1 MADEKKNAPEEEEE
15 WVAFIEFV
23 FEAPEEVAE
32 VKEGDTPKMVA
43 ERAVEAG
50 LKPLLKRLPN
60 HLKWEIELV
69 GEGCT
74 CAARREG
81 EEKHSDAAQCDQHL
95 TVTAP
100 ATEPAVDGE

>member
-1 MADEKKNAPEEEEE
+1 MSEEKKTAPEEEEE

-23 FEAPEEVAE
+23 FEAPPEVAD
-32 VKEGDTPKMVA
+32 VKDGDTPKMIA

-74 CAARREG
+74 CSARREG
-81 EEKHSDAAQCDQHL
+81 EDKHTDAAQCEVHL
-95 TVTAP
+95 TP
-100 ATEPAVDGE
+100 TEPAIADGE

>member
-81 EEKHSDAAQCDQHL
+81 EEKHSDSAQCDQHL
-95 TVTAP
+95 TVT
-100 ATEPAVDGE
+100 EPAAADGE

>member
-23 FEAPEEVAE
+23 FEAPDEVAE
-32 VKEGDTPKMVA
+32 IKEGDTPKLVA

>member
-1 MADEKKNAPEEEEE
+1 MSDEKKNAPEEEEE

-23 FEAPEEVAE
+23 FEAPEEIAE
-32 VKEGDTPKMVA
+32 IKDGDTPKAVA

-60 HLKWEIELV
+60 HLKWEIEVV

-74 CAARREG
+74 CTARREG
-81 EEKHSDAAQCDQHL
+81 EDKHTDPKQCEAHLAQ
-95 TVTAP
+95 TKP
-100 ATEPAVDGE
+100 ADG